1 MDRRKLILGAFAPPV
16 ASLFVG
22 RWAAH
27 AQEPFPSRPIRLV
40 VANPPGGPGDL
51 LSRFFGEKAT
61 QALGQPFVIENKAG
75 GSTVIGTQAVA
86 QSAPDGYTLLN
97 LTTSGV
103 VQTVLQNKL
112 PYNLMRDFVPVVGI
126 GYFPMVVAVSASSS
140 IRSIADLQASA
151 RRPNGINYG
160 SGGTGTLAHLASINL
175 LSEIKGNGTHVAYRG
190 SAPAIQGLLGGQ
202 VDMFFG
208 DTLLALSMKDSLRL
222 LAVTS
227 KTRLPKLPDV
237 PTTAELGLP
246 GLDSKLW
253 FAFLAPSNTPEPIL
267 RRLYDAFATAK
278 DDTAFQEK
286 VAVYGFEIEIANA
299 EACSSYMRDEASRWE
314 KVVKANGVRVGD

>member
-1 MDRRKLILGAFAPPV
+1 VDRRRFILGSSAV
-16 ASLFVG
+16 AGLLG
-22 RWAAH
+22 RGTAY
-27 AQEPFPSRPIRLV
+27 AQDGFPSRPIRMV

-51 LSRFFGEKAT
+51 LSRVFGEKAT
-61 QALGQPFVIENKAG
+61 QTLGQPFVVENKAG

-112 PYNLMRDFVPVVGI
+112 PYSLSEGFVPVIGI
-126 GYFPMVVAVSASSS
+126 GYFPMVIAVSASSS

-160 SGGTGTLAHLASINL
+160 SGGTGTLAHLATINL
-175 LSEIKGNGTHVAYRG
+175 LAEIQGRGTHVAYRG
-190 SAPAIQGLLGGQ
+190 SAPAIQGLLGGET
-202 VDMFFG
+202 DMFFG
-208 DTLLALSMKDSLRL
+208 DTLLALSMKDSIRL

-237 PTTAELGLP
+237 PTTAEIGLP

-253 FAFLAPSNTPEPIL
+253 FAFLAPANTPAPIV
-267 RRLYDAFATAK
+267 RRLHDAFAAAK
-278 DDTAFQEK
+278 DDAALQEK
-286 VAVYGFEIEIANA
+286 LAGYGFEMDIVNA
-299 EACSSYMRDEASRWE
+299 EACSTYIRNEASRWE
-314 KVVKANGVRVGD
+314 KVIKANGIRIGD